1 MRSNYKVRTVNSC
14 HGFSVAAQTLHST
27 LALIIPVPKRQT
39 ETAIMSRIQVGT
51 LIYDFQ
57 AIDVVGP
64 FDLLN
69 SIRQDFL
76 KGLTLFGPIAKATLA
91 RAPEF
96 DFHHIGLTRDPV
108 PLLSSSLRIS
118 PTTTLA
124 ECPELD
130 YLLIG
135 GPDQE
140 FKLAPEFAEFIRRH
154 VAAGKLLFTTCTG
167 ASVIASTGVL
177 DGKNATI
184 NNVEYEYFKKR
195 YPQVKWTREKK
206 WVVDGNIWTGS
217 GAVASMDMIA
227 HWIKESYGLD
237 VLIEACKSLDYE
249 PRDIDGLFTVIPK
262 RYDSQGNQVST
273 LEFFYH

>member
-1 MRSNYKVRTVNSC
+1 MI
-14 HGFSVAAQTLHST
+14 F
-27 LALIIPVPKRQT
+27 KRQLKHFIPPWLLSFLYQKT
-39 ETAIMSRIQVGT
+39 TTKTAIMSRIQIGT

-69 SIRQDFL
+69 SIRRDFL
-76 KGLTLFGPIAKATLA
+76 KALRFFGPIDDATMA

-96 DFHHIGLTRDPV
+96 DFHHIGITRDPV
-108 PLLSSSLRIS
+108 PLLSSSFKIA
-118 PTTTLA
+118 PTTTLE

-130 YLLIG
+130 ILLIG
-135 GPDQE
+135 GPAQD
-140 FKLAPEFAEFIRRH
+140 FKLAPEYAEFIRRH

-167 ASVIASTGVL
+167 SFVVASTGVL
-177 DGKNATI
+177 DGKNATV

-206 WVVDGNIWTGS
+206 WVVEGNIWTGS
-217 GAVASMDMIA
+217 GAIAGMDMIA
-227 HWIKESYGLD
+227 HWIKENYGLE

-249 PRDIDGLFTVIPK
+249 PRDIDGLFTVLPK
-262 RYDSQGNQVST
+262 RYDSQGNQVPA
-273 LEFFYH
+273 LEFLYH